1 MYIPGYRI
9 IRKINHGGMST
20 VYLAIQE
27 SVGRVVALKVMSPA
41 LNGDPSFSERFQ
53 REANIVGQLSH
64 PNIVSIYDIGRHESL
79 NYIAM
84 DYLPGGSIHDKM
96 LTGIEPDA
104 ALEILREM
112 ASALGHAHEKGYIHR
127 DIKPENILFRDG
139 GSAVLTDFGVA
150 LARNSGPRATHAGT
164 VVGTPH
170 YMSPEQTRG
179 KNADGRSDL
188 YSLGIVFYEML
199 TGAVPYQGDEAVA
212 IALKHLASP
221 LPKLPAQYRRYQDI
235 LNKLLDKEP
244 DKRYQ
249 TGRELV
255 VDIELLQLKMR
266 ELGDGDGDGQNL
278 SHQFQALTH
287 TIGWRLANST
297 KSISHQLWSN
307 LRGLR
312 FSREQGFHQVEP
324 EQVALGD
331 YPTRQNTLVA
341 TQFQKSAQATLRFSW
356 LLNRPKQQRWLATG
370 VVLLLGLFVIIWL
383 FNPSSPPPEAPTLA
397 EDAKPQGSATI
408 AWQADQTNNDELTG
422 NQELHAAASEASAD
436 TAGENA
442 ASITDTA
449 TQFSSQASTDAITD
463 NGGRIRQSADADA
476 PNLPEE
482 TSDTLAVSSELTLES
497 SNAARSTEAEQGNEL
512 NEADDLTLALADSSD
527 PETESNSAS
536 AAKFS
541 FTVNPEPSNAR
552 IRIMNIRAKYTPG
565 IELKPGRYQVEVTA
579 PGYRKYLQWVTLDQQ
594 PLTKTVSLR
603 EQREVGSVF
612 SSTLSGNT
620 RGPSMIV
627 VPAGQFPMGGPDN
640 NSQPVHKVNINNRFA
655 VSQHEITFD
664 QYELFAK
671 RKGMPLPGDNR
682 WGRGDRP
689 VINVSWE
696 EADMYAKWLSEQTGM
711 RYRLPTEA
719 EWEYLAKGGKAQEYV
734 WGNNAKDAAGYAN
747 CRRYCDSEFTGFFS
761 GKTAPVG
768 SYKANDFGVFDMAG
782 NVAEWVADC
791 YREGYQGNS
800 PSAEAYQQANCPAR
814 VVRGG
819 SLKSDAGDT
828 NTYSRQFQPQHT
840 YHEDVG
846 FRLVVELNN

>member
-64 PNIVSIYDIGRHESL
+64 PNIVSIYDIGRHDNL

-96 LTGIEPDA
+96 LSGIDADA

-112 ASALGHAHEKGYIHR
+112 ASALDHAHEKGYIHR

-221 LPKLPAQYRRYQDI
+221 LPKLPTQYRRYQDI

-287 TIGWRLANST
+287 TIGWRLANSV
-297 KSISHQLWSN
+297 KSISHQLWGN
-307 LRGLR
+307 VRGLR
-312 FSREQGFHQVEP
+312 FSREQGFHQAEP
-324 EQVALGD
+324 EQAALSD

-341 TQFQKSAQATLRFSW
+341 TQFHKAAQSPTGIAGLLRQ
-356 LLNRPKQQRWLATG
+356 PRWLATG
-370 VVLLLGLFVIIWL
+370 AVLLLGLLIIIWL
-383 FNPSSPPPEAPTLA
+383 MAPSDDPSEEATIA
-397 EDAKPQGSATI
+397 QNTEAQGSASI
-408 AWQADQTNNDELTG
+408 ARQTNQPESLTQNPAPEDDAAGTDNTVESPDESAALNT
-422 NQELHAAASEASAD
+422 AAASSQSAATETVSLTTD
-436 TAGENA
+436 SALRSSDAA
-442 ASITDTA
+442 ASSTSLASSAITEPAEVNELTDSNAVAETA
-449 TQFSSQASTDAITD
+449 TA
-463 NGGRIRQSADADA
+463 
-476 PNLPEE
+476 LEEPEVDE
-482 TSDTLAVSSELTLES
+482 P
-497 SNAARSTEAEQGNEL
+497 Q
-512 NEADDLTLALADSSD
+512 ADD
-527 PETESNSAS
+527 SNSGS
-536 AAKFS
+536 AAKYS
-541 FTVNPEPSNAR
+541 FTVTPEPSDAR

-579 PGYRKYLQWVTLDQQ
+579 PGYRKYLQWVTVEQQ

-612 SSTLSGNT
+612 SSALSGNA

-627 VPAGQFPMGGPDN
+627 IPAGQFRMGGPDN

-671 RKGMPLPGDNR
+671 RQGMPLPGDNR

-719 EWEYLAKGGKAQEYV
+719 EWEYLAKSGKAQEYA

-747 CRRYCDSEFTGFFS
+747 CRRHCDSEFTGIFS

-791 YREGYQGNS
+791 YRDGYQNASAS
-800 PSAEAYQQANCPAR
+800 PEAYQQNNCPAR

-819 SLKSDAGDT
+819 SLKSDADET

-840 YHEDVG
+840 YHEDIG